1 LRTGLHAWRSPDPAR
16 HRDEQ
21 LELSHRQ
28 TQRTTVGE
36 HEPIAGLISRSPAY
50 SVSAL
55 WGRPATFA
63 TVSRFALR
71 QGCKVVIG
79 PQKNVKALRS
89 PRRRNILAPMSFLSR
104 SADPVL
110 MSLVEE
116 AGRNVQ
122 RSGLLLRDLLVDYPE
137 HATLASDL
145 KVCEQEGDRITHD
158 IIHRL
163 AAGRVRAP
171 FSAGDGYSLA
181 TALDDIVDH
190 AEQAAA
196 QLGLYGVEAPMEQSV
211 EFADVL
217 VGAGE
222 QIAQALRALRTGTE
236 LGPHLVEIHR
246 LENEG
251 DRLQRDGVASLF
263 AGGIDP
269 MVVIRWKDIFESLEA
284 AVDACE
290 TVAHVLEGITLKQR
304 HGRG

>member
-1 LRTGLHAWRSPDPAR
+1 
-16 HRDEQ
+16 
-21 LELSHRQ
+21 
-28 TQRTTVGE
+28 
-36 HEPIAGLISRSPAY
+36 
-50 SVSAL
+50 
-55 WGRPATFA
+55 
-63 TVSRFALR
+63 
-71 QGCKVVIG
+71 
-79 PQKNVKALRS
+79 
-89 PRRRNILAPMSFLSR
+89 MSFAPR
-104 SADPVL
+104 TQDGTL
-110 MSLVEE
+110 MDLVEE

-122 RSGLLLRDLLVDYPE
+122 RSGLLLNDLLKDYPE
-137 HATLASDL
+137 RAPLAQDL

-163 AAGRVRAP
+163 AGRGRVRAP
-171 FSAGDGYSLA
+171 FDAGDGYALA

-190 AEQAAA
+190 SEHVGA
-196 QLGLYGVEAPMEQSV
+196 QLSLYGVEAPMEQAV
-211 EFADVL
+211 EFTEVL

-222 QIAQALRALRTGTE
+222 QIAQALRSLRTGTD

-251 DRLQRDGVASLF
+251 DRLQRDAVASLF

-304 HGRG
+304 RGRRRR

>member
-1 LRTGLHAWRSPDPAR
+1 MRLLG
-16 HRDEQ
+16 RD
-21 LELSHRQ
+21 LD
-28 TQRTTVGE
+28 
-36 HEPIAGLISRSPAY
+36 A
-50 SVSAL
+50 AL
-55 WGRPATFA
+55 MG
-63 TVSRFALR
+63 
-71 QGCKVVIG
+71 
-79 PQKNVKALRS
+79 
-89 PRRRNILAPMSFLSR
+89 
-104 SADPVL
+104 
-110 MSLVEE
+110 LVEQ
-116 AGRNVQ
+116 AARNVQ
-122 RSGLLLRDLLVDYPE
+122 RCGLLLRELLRDYPE
-137 HATLASDL
+137 HATLAQDL

-163 AAGRVRAP
+163 AGRVRAP
-171 FSAGDGYSLA
+171 FDAGDGYALA

-190 AEQAAA
+190 CEQAAA
-196 QLGLYGVEAPMEQSV
+196 QLGLYGVEAPMEQAV
-211 EFADVL
+211 ELTEVL

-222 QIAQALRALRTGTE
+222 QIAHALRSLRTGTE

-304 HGRG
+304 RRR

>member
-1 LRTGLHAWRSPDPAR
+1 MA
-16 HRDEQ
+16 
-21 LELSHRQ
+21 
-28 TQRTTVGE
+28 
-36 HEPIAGLISRSPAY
+36 
-50 SVSAL
+50 
-55 WGRPATFA
+55 
-63 TVSRFALR
+63 
-71 QGCKVVIG
+71 
-79 PQKNVKALRS
+79 
-89 PRRRNILAPMSFLSR
+89 
-104 SADPVL
+104 
-110 MSLVEE
+110 LVEE

-137 HATLASDL
+137 HAALAKDL

-163 AAGRVRAP
+163 AGRRIRAP
-171 FSAGDGYSLA
+171 FGAADGYALA

-190 AEQAAA
+190 SEQAAA
-196 QLGLYGVEAPMEQSV
+196 QLGLYGVEAPMEQAV

-222 QIAQALRALRTGTE
+222 QIAQALRSLRTGAE
-236 LGPHLVEIHR
+236 LAPNLVEIHR

-304 HGRG
+304 RRGG